1 MERVEARDFPE
12 LCGLSVGARA
22 TGVERVE
29 APVLPESCRLRVGA
43 GATAG

>member
-12 LCGLSVGARA
+12 LCGLRVGAGA